1 MEKYSKFSDE
11 ATGISPFRQA
21 KPLKSQ
27 TTVINTIAIWVLT
40 VLTVP
45 QSYLMLVLYEYLLK
59 FILPAFLS
67 RLLLN
72 YGVFLFLRLFYSTF
86 SYEGERRASVRK
98 NSVIRAKAGDVL
110 LSNFVSPLDPLI
122 YESHR
127 ACVFAVPSADGM
139 FAKLSTAQ
147 AVSQALSLQ
156 KQEKGTKLSELSAAA
171 AKAGAILVLF
181 VEGTTSNGRGVLS
194 LKGID
199 ARSIASVESQVFAS
213 AIKYSPPTAAA
224 PVPSSLIGF
233 LWRISTSAYWY
244 MASIKVSGEP
254 IKKGTISQAE
264 IAKHIAALGRLR
276 IMGDRM
282 NIETKAEYVK
292 ARKS

>member
-11 ATGISPFRQA
+11 ATGISPFRPA
-21 KPLKSQ
+21 KPISAQ
-27 TTVINTIAIWVLT
+27 FSAINTILIWLLSV
-40 VLTVP
+40 VTVP
-45 QSYLMLVLYEYLLK
+45 QAYILLQIHLLLLQ
-59 FILPAFLS
+59 FVLPAFLS
-67 RLLLN
+67 RFVLN
-72 YGVFLFLRLFYSTF
+72 YGVFFTLRLFYSTF

-98 NSVIRAKAGDVL
+98 SSVIRANKGDVL

-127 ACVFAVPSADGM
+127 SCLFAVPAADGM
-139 FAKLSTAQ
+139 FAQISTSQAISYALSTQ
-147 AVSQALSLQ
+147 RH
-156 KQEKGTKLSELSAAA
+156 EKGVKLSELSAVAL
-171 AKAGAILVLF
+171 KAGAVLVVF

-199 ARSIASVESQVFAS
+199 ARSIASVESRVFAS
-213 AIKYSPPTAAA
+213 AIKYSPACATA
-224 PVPSSLIGF
+224 PVPKSLLSY
-233 LWRISTSAYWY
+233 LWGLSRSAYWY

-276 IMGDRM
+276 ILGDKM
-282 NIETKAEYVK
+282 NIETKSEYLK
-292 ARKS
+292 AYTS